1 MTKGGQSWRGNA
13 GATRLLQPSFEAM
26 TQGVL
31 LVIPHAK
38 GPRIRLANDAL
49 GRLLGFDPPGLVGKP
64 EASFWEPLLARL
76 GNPQSFRQDLL
87 RIQENPFE
95 TRADV
100 LHLIE
105 PSPLVLER
113 TTAPLTDE
121 SGQFLGRLWT
131 FRNAS
136 REFRL
141 REELQKRRKTEFCF
155 RSLSSYIFDA
165 TLNAESLH
173 EVCRI
178 ACIGLDVA
186 SVVYAPLQ
194 SAVFD
199 LAQFAVARALDVGDG
214 AARYLR
220 FTAKALRRADI
231 GSTTVLQTEDVV
243 ERDRGLF
250 EGRAVRRILLVPVG
264 YDDTI
269 LGGLVLEETTG
280 EHEWSREDLRCV
292 ESVARSMG
300 LWLHKE
306 GMTKHLARAREEA
319 TVASRARTDFIA
331 LLSHE
336 LRTPLNPLI
345 GFTQLLEEQRDE
357 MPADAAD
364 MVSHIA
370 DGAMRLRELVEDLLT
385 LTRLD
390 ARLDGWRRYH
400 CDPRS
405 IMDDSCTWARR
416 LSRDK
421 NIDVD
426 LEIEGELG
434 VVEADGAA
442 LRRAI
447 SAMLSNAIRF
457 TPEGGKVKLCASSNE
472 IVLHLR
478 ICDNGPGVADDAK
491 ERIFEPFIQG
501 EPVLTR
507 RHGGAG
513 IGLTLV
519 RKVADSHDGKAWVD
533 DAPGGGSVFHLELPV
548 AILDDEDEL

>member
-1 MTKGGQSWRGNA
+1 M
-13 GATRLLQPSFEAM
+13 QPAFEAM

-31 LVIPHAK
+31 VVMPHRK
-38 GPRIRLANDAL
+38 GTRIRSTNLAL
-49 GRLLGFDPPGLVGKP
+49 GRIMGIDHVALVGEPEEAFWDPLLG
-64 EASFWEPLLARL
+64 RL
-76 GNPQSFRQDLL
+76 GNPHSFRQDLL
-87 RIQENPFE
+87 RIQNNPHE
-95 TRADV
+95 IRADV
-100 LHLIE
+100 LHLVD

-113 TTAPLTDE
+113 TTAPLTDSE
-121 SGQFLGRLWT
+121 GNFLGRIWT

-155 RSLSSYIFDA
+155 RSLSSYLFDA
-165 TLNAESLH
+165 ALSAESLH
-173 EVCRI
+173 EICRI
-178 ACIGLDVA
+178 ACMGLDVA

-194 SAVFD
+194 SAQYD
-199 LAQFAVARALDVGDG
+199 LAQFSVSRSLEIGDEAG
-214 AARYLR
+214 TYLR
-220 FTAKALRRADI
+220 FVGKALRRADL
-231 GSTTVLQTEDVV
+231 GATTILQAEDVAPPGR
-243 ERDRGLF
+243 ELF
-250 EGRAVRRILLVPVG
+250 EGREIRRILLVPVG
-264 YDDTI
+264 FDDAVF
-269 LGGLVLEETTG
+269 GGLVLEETT
-280 EHEWSREDLRCV
+280 EDHEWNREDFKCV
-292 ESVARSMG
+292 ESVARAMG

-306 GMTKHLARAREEA
+306 ATEKHLGRAREEA
-319 TVASRARTDFIA
+319 AAAARARTDFIA

-357 MPADAAD
+357 MPEEAAD

-400 CDPRS
+400 CDPRG
-405 IMDDSCTWARR
+405 ILDDSCAWARR

-421 NIDVD
+421 SITVELDV
-426 LEIEGELG
+426 EGELG

-442 LRRAI
+442 LRRAV

-457 TPEGGKVKLCASSNE
+457 TPDGGSVKLCASSNE
-472 IVLHLR
+472 VVLHIR
-478 ICDNGPGVADDAK
+478 ICDQGPGVADEAK

-519 RKVADSHDGKAWVD
+519 RRVADSHDGRAWVD
-533 DAPGGGSVFHLELPV
+533 DAPDGGSIFHLELPV
-548 AILDDEDEL
+548 AVLDDNDDQ

>member
-1 MTKGGQSWRGNA
+1 MTKEGQNWRGKA

-31 LVIPHAK
+31 LVVPSGK
-38 GPRIRLANDAL
+38 GFCIRLANGAL
-49 GRLLGFDPPGLVGKP
+49 GRLLGIDDRSLVGKP
-64 EASFWEPLLARL
+64 EEAFWDPLLARL
-76 GNPQSFRQDLL
+76 GNPHSFRQDLV
-87 RIQENPFE
+87 RIQENPSE
-95 TRADV
+95 IRADV
-100 LHLIE
+100 LHLLA
-105 PSPLVLER
+105 PAPLVLER
-113 TTAPLTDE
+113 TTAPLADDD
-121 SGQFLGRLWT
+121 GQILGRIWT

-155 RSLSSYIFDA
+155 RSLSTYLYDA
-165 TLNAESLH
+165 TLSAESLR

-178 ACIGLDVA
+178 AAIGLDVA
-186 SVVYAPLQ
+186 SAVYAPLQ
-194 SAVFD
+194 SAIFE
-199 LAQFAVARALDVGDG
+199 LAQFAVARSLDVGDN

-220 FTAKALRRADI
+220 FVGKALRRAEV
-231 GSTTVLQTEDVV
+231 GSTIILQAEDVV
-243 ERDRGLF
+243 ARDRELF
-250 EGRAVRRILLVPVG
+250 ANREVCRLLLVPVG
-264 YDDTI
+264 YDDSI
-269 LGGLVLEETTG
+269 FGGLVLEETT
-280 EHEWSREDLRCV
+280 ESHEWSREDLRCV
-292 ESVARSMG
+292 ESVARAMG

-306 GMTKHLARAREEA
+306 AMARHLARAREEA
-319 TVASRARTDFIA
+319 NAAGRARTDFIA

-370 DGAMRLRELVEDLLT
+370 NGAMRLRELVEDLLT

-405 IMDDSCTWARR
+405 ILDDSCTWARR

-421 NIDVD
+421 NITVE

-442 LRRAI
+442 LRRAV

-457 TPEGGKVKLCASSNE
+457 TQEGGKVKLCASSNE

-519 RKVADSHDGKAWVD
+519 RKVADSHEGKAWVD

-548 AILDDEDEL
+548 AIIDDEEQ